1 MARPVSPL
9 PSPLPASAQYQT
21 LSCPHCGQSPPSLWP
36 HKEGSR
42 EDGEE
47 ALLPCPNPAL
57 GHGVKAGLLIV
68 GQAGGCGLV
77 VAVQLLSRVLLTAIP
92 WTAARQAS
100 VSVTNSWSLLTLMSI
115 ESMMPSNQPLILYR
129 ALLLL
134 PSIFPNT
141 GSFPMSRLF
150 ASGGQSIGSLW
161 YMASWLLPRG
171 EGRGLAEDPQG
182 FRSKRV

>member
-1 MARPVSPL
+1 MTKRMTRPVSPL

-21 LSCPHCGQSPPSLWP
+21 LWCPHCGQSPPSLWP

-42 EDGEE
+42 EDGGE

-57 GHGVKAGLLIV
+57 GHWVKAGLLVV

-141 GSFPMSRLF
+141 GSFPMSWLF
-150 ASGGQSIGSLW
+150 ASGGQSIG
-161 YMASWLLPRG
+161 R
-171 EGRGLAEDPQG
+171 PQ
-182 FRSKRV
+182 S